1 MEDFFSSPFSHPKRR
16 HFGVTNG
23 RNIFN
28 PCNAMPRKLLW
39 DLKIN
44 KKSFIKFF
52 LIRGVFLVGY
62 KVNQLLNKFN
72 RLDN

>member
-1 MEDFFSSPFSHPKRR
+1 MEDFFSSPFSHPKQRC
-16 HFGVTNG
+16 FGVTNG

-28 PCNAMPRKLLW
+28 PCNAMPSKLLW

-52 LIRGVFLVGY
+52 
-62 KVNQLLNKFN
+62 FN
-72 RLDN
+72 PWSIFGRLQSKSIT